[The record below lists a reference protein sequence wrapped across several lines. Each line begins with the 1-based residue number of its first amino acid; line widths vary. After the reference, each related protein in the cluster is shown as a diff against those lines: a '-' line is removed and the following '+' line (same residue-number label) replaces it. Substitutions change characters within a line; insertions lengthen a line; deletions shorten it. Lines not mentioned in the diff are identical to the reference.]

1 MSSTARTHLTRRQL
15 YEFTS
20 FVLSSRYDFFIGNRT
35 FYLLSTAREPTTQAW
50 QMLYITGG
58 AMEKIFGFK
67 SCFGAYNWGVGVLP
81 KLLEVHSP
89 LPPPPLSRPGFPSVY
104 PSYCCVL
111 PKILKLSSNL
121 FTTFHQYPGSSPA
134 ILVLSYQTCGEIP
147 TGTLRASAV

>member
-1 MSSTARTHLTRRQL
+1 
-15 YEFTS
+15 
-20 FVLSSRYDFFIGNRT
+20 
-35 FYLLSTAREPTTQAW
+35 
-50 QMLYITGG
+50 
-58 AMEKIFGFK
+58 MEKIFGFK

-89 LPPPPLSRPGFPSVY
+89 LPPPPPLSRPGFPSVY

-111 PKILKLSSNL
+111 PKILKLSSNY

-147 TGTLRASAV
+147 TGTLRASAVWKNRHFGPTTGYVSRTWYNTNRKSMSYVISWTVSHSLPMTLSDF